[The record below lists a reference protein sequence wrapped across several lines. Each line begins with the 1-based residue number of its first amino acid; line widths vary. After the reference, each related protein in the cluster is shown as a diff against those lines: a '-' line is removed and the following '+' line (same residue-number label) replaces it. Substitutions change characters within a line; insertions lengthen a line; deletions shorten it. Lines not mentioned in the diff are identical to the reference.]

1 MFVMVKGSMEVTF
14 LFISRSI
21 KDLSVYPVYL
31 PYFHSLIPWCFPSCT
46 PLLTV
51 CAHGSFDSRWG
62 ARDIAGGDL
71 LGGLF
76 GSMLGTL
83 LSSSGSRCPTR
94 YIFTN
99 YVG

>member
-1 MFVMVKGSMEVTF
+1 MFVMVKRSMQVTL

-21 KDLSVYPVYL
+21 KDSSVYPVCL

-46 PLLTV
+46 SFLTV

-62 ARDIAGGDL
+62 ACDIAGGL

-83 LSSSGSRCPTR
+83 LSSSGSRCHMR
-94 YIFTN
+94 YISTK